1 MCNSLFDWCL
11 VFSTD
16 LLFLNDLFHCGS
28 LAFSIPK
35 KAVKVFPSNAS
46 TVGLTQT
53 TFFKSKIFLFMH
65 DFIIIKEVWC
75 SRWGPIPFKS
85 EEKKKAFSE
94 SAETNPVTVP
104 PAAQPGELPWRLAV
118 SSITSSFLYLFEAF
132 SLQRKMMRARTRA
145 KCCVRTSKAFL
156 ITYKFLP

>member
-1 MCNSLFDWCL
+1 
-11 VFSTD
+11 
-16 LLFLNDLFHCGS
+16 
-28 LAFSIPK
+28 
-35 KAVKVFPSNAS
+35 
-46 TVGLTQT
+46 
-53 TFFKSKIFLFMH
+53 MH

-156 ITYKFLP
+156 ITYKFLPWNIHSKTHTNSKEASQALVTAWKWALRNYQTSTPWPIYCMYKHQSLISCIQILCAEFFN